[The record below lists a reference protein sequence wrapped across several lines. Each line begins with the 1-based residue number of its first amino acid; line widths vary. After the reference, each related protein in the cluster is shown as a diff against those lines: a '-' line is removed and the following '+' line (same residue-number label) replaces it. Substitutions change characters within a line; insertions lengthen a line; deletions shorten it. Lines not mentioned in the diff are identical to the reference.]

1 MSLPPRPDGTVP
13 GKDDA
18 AGIANIGNKMKSLF
32 GFRSKGKPA
41 TGKEQ
46 RGAGSRPSPRSEPK
60 VARQPG
66 QGGQSNSPGRRDRD
80 RPHQQQQQQHQP
92 PQQSHPA
99 TRADAPTTT
108 SDQPKWKTNRAART
122 ADPASPSAQRGATPP
137 KPAAG
142 SDPTSAGT
150 APDDTAPAAGQAA
163 DTADPEGDAPREA
176 HPPDSAEVDDDDDG
190 AGGTADGGRSGD
202 GDDEDGLGL
211 DGTVSSKSRAII
223 ETAKQEIEAATDAWR
238 DLDAQQAELLMTVN
252 AQLLESVSNRRLLT
266 DKQAGLDAAIADEDY
281 DLAAAIEDQMA
292 DLKLSLQ
299 VEASADRVELRA
311 ALLGLLTAK
320 QDVWG
325 KESEIHAQTVELLQ
339 DSMHAQEEEVRAPSS
354 LRPMLCRV
362 LACPIWSA
370 GVQRTGCG
378 TIVPL
383 RRAALH

>member
-1 MSLPPRPDGTVP
+1 
-13 GKDDA
+13 
-18 AGIANIGNKMKSLF
+18 
-32 GFRSKGKPA
+32 
-41 TGKEQ
+41 
-46 RGAGSRPSPRSEPK
+46 
-60 VARQPG
+60 
-66 QGGQSNSPGRRDRD
+66 
-80 RPHQQQQQQHQP
+80 
-92 PQQSHPA
+92 
-99 TRADAPTTT
+99 
-108 SDQPKWKTNRAART
+108 
-122 ADPASPSAQRGATPP
+122 
-137 KPAAG
+137 
-142 SDPTSAGT
+142 
-150 APDDTAPAAGQAA
+150 
-163 DTADPEGDAPREA
+163 
-176 HPPDSAEVDDDDDG
+176 
-190 AGGTADGGRSGD
+190 
-202 GDDEDGLGL
+202 
-211 DGTVSSKSRAII
+211 VSSKSRAII

-378 TIVPL
+378 TIVHCVELRCIMPTKVVVILVMGGAVLATWTTDLRTWFPL
-383 RRAALH
+383 HCRSERSSSSLKRQRPTKRPSSQRSSPSSTGRRGT